1 LKKILREGN
10 TAQQW
15 LKLHD
20 SGLDTRSIILQ
31 GINGMVQQEWEL
43 EDNLCAQLVA

>member
-1 LKKILREGN
+1 
-10 TAQQW
+10 

-20 SGLDTRSIILQ
+20 RGLDTRSIILQ
-31 GINGMVQQEWEL
+31 GIDGMAHQEFEL